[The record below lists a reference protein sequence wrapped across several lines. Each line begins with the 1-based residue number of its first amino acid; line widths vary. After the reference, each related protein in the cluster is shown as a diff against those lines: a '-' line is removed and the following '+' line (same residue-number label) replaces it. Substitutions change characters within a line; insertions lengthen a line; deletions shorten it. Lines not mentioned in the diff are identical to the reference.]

1 MTKAI
6 KVEFL
11 RNVSFFL
18 YRSWVFN
25 TEEDFQEKF
34 KIFYRKFCVYE
45 QAKDFIDEKLVLK
58 KEKSVAFYTKHIF
71 TAGHTSSQRS
81 ESLNGLIKG
90 FGSLKKE
97 MVQWNI
103 YQLMTWLDRCVERIY
118 TEMFLSIK
126 TILNDAIKTGNFW
139 SKWVDDIWEENCTH
153 AVNLNSLKDLTDMN
167 DHTFIVWDANNKSV
181 TWKVIYFDD
190 KPPECE
196 CGIFLSSKVSLIT
209 F

>member
-1 MTKAI
+1 MKKCGGMTKAM

-18 YRSWVFN
+18 YRPWVFN
-25 TEEDFQEKF
+25 TEEDFQENF
-34 KIFYRKFCVYE
+34 TIFYRKFCVYE

-90 FGSLKKE
+90 FGSLKNE

-118 TEMFLSIK
+118 TETILEIK
-126 TILNDAIKTGNFW
+126 TILNDAIKQVIFGQ
-139 SKWVDDIWEENCTH
+139 SG
-153 AVNLNSLKDLTDMN
+153 L
-167 DHTFIVWDANNKSV
+167 
-181 TWKVIYFDD
+181 VIYW
-190 KPPECE
+190 KK
-196 CGIFLSSKVSLIT
+196 IVHML
-209 F
+209 